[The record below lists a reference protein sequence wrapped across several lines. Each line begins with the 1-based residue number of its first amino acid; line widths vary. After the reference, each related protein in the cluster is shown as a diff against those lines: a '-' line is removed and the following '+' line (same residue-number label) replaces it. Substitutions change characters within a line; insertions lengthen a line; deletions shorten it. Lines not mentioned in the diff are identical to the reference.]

1 MDDLSLNESNLVSNK
16 AQVRTVCNGKAG
28 EDPPPSAKT
37 SNYELIGISMY
48 VRGEKV
54 KKLKGIK

>member
-1 MDDLSLNESNLVSNK
+1 VDDLSLNESNLVSNK
-16 AQVRTVCNGKAG
+16 AQVRTICNGKAG
-28 EDPPPSAKT
+28 EDPPSAKT